1 MSRFKGRFKDFK
13 LRFHDGFDHRDHDD
27 YDDDHDDDHFKI
39 RFNKKLDHGGFD
51 RKGKGHDDVE
61 DFCEQ
66 DVFKCLK
73 FKFLKHKDD
82 IVAGGPPVD
91 PKDLI
96 AGEELILDDPT
107 FVGNGDDPINTGNDT
122 AQTAPNLISVV
133 GLDDGLVF
141 SGVIP
146 SENGLNPRLLE
157 GPNVLIGENRD
168 GRKIVIEFV
177 GPAWVETLMND
188 YGFSIEKDFRSDP
201 PLEARTAPLW
211 QQLGY

>member
-1 MSRFKGRFKDFK
+1 MKALTSLLLLLSFSTISASAAKANTLEAQEPQQPSEFAA
-13 LRFHDGFDHRDHDD
+13 
-27 YDDDHDDDHFKI
+27 
-39 RFNKKLDHGGFD
+39 
-51 RKGKGHDDVE
+51 
-61 DFCEQ
+61 EQ
-66 DVFKCLK
+66 ENYLLAQALGYESEIGWDEYQLGTIKAR
-73 FKFLKHKDD
+73 
-82 IVAGGPPVD
+82 AG
-91 PKDLI
+91 
-96 AGEELILDDPT
+96 
-107 FVGNGDDPINTGNDT
+107 
-122 AQTAPNLISVV
+122 NLISVV

-157 GPNVLIGENRD
+157 GPNVLIGENDD